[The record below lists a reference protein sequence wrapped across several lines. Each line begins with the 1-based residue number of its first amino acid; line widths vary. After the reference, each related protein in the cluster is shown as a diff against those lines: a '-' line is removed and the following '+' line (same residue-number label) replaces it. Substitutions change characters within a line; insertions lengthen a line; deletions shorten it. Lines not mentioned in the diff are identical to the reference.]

1 MALCRDG
8 IEDVRACVLP
18 DGIGPDGR
26 AAALSRAV
34 LVTWRSRLEGM
45 LYQVY
50 VNRRLAG
57 VTVAPDQR
65 QMVVVGPSSF
75 ESAVRVE
82 VVAVEPRDGHIDF
95 ADEID
100 EPLHRGARIRLVFLR
115 SQNLP
120 AGAALNIYSDRGTG
134 QVDYDEPLNDA
145 SIPIWPCPRDK
156 AGFGM
161 SRFGDGDFGWDAA
174 AAVGFGKGCF
184 GCGPFGLDADAIEW
198 ISPLLASGTYRFGVR
213 VIDEAGDASAAVET
227 GPLAVIAPA
236 RPAAR
241 LDLASFDAET
251 GRLTLSV
258 SDQS

>member
-8 IEDVRACVLP
+8 IEDIRACVLP

-57 VTVAPDQR
+57 VTVDPHQR

-75 ESAVRVE
+75 EAAVRVE
-82 VVAVEPRDGHIDF
+82 VVAVEPREAHVDF
-95 ADEID
+95 GGQIG
-100 EPLHRGARIRLVFLR
+100 PQSNLSTRVRLVLLR

-134 QVDYDEPLNDA
+134 QIDYDEPLNDA
-145 SIPIWPCPRDK
+145 SIPIWPCPQDK

-184 GCGPFGLDADAIEW
+184 GYGPFGLDADAIEW
-198 ISPLLASGTYRFGVR
+198 ISPLLASGTYRFGVK
-213 VIDEAGDASAAVET
+213 VIDEAGNASAAVET
-227 GPLAVIAPA
+227 GPWTVVAPA
-236 RPAAR
+236 RPAAK
-241 LDLASFDAET
+241 LDVASFDAET

>member
-1 MALCRDG
+1 MAFCRDG

-26 AAALSRAV
+26 AAALSRSI
-34 LVTWRSRLEGM
+34 LVTWRSSLEGR

-50 VNRRLAG
+50 ANGRLAG
-57 VTVAPDQR
+57 VTVDPHQR
-65 QMVVVGPSSF
+65 QMVISAPSSF
-75 ESAVRVE
+75 DAAVRVE
-82 VVAVEPRDGHIDF
+82 VVAVEPHDAHIDF

-100 EPLHRGARIRLVFLR
+100 EPSHLSARVRLVFLR
-115 SQNLP
+115 SQDLP
-120 AGAALNIYSDRGTG
+120 VGAALNIYFDGGTG
-134 QVDYDEPLNDA
+134 QIDYDEPLNETP
-145 SIPIWPCPRDK
+145 IPIWPCPQDK

-161 SRFGDGDFGWDAA
+161 SRFGESDFGWDAA

-184 GCGPFGLDADAIEW
+184 GRGRFGIDADAIEW

-213 VIDEAGDASAAVET
+213 VVDEAGNRSAAIKTKALTV
-227 GPLAVIAPA
+227 VAPA

-241 LDLASFDAET
+241 LGVASFDDET